1 MSHQRSLS
9 AVLSAMIGLV
19 AGPAFAVCVID
30 ADIAATPGED
40 PFQPAWTYEVNLTW
54 SNATGVDHWMLLL
67 DTEFGTCSCAD
78 FQAALVLPQPAGG
91 TRDNAEACQV
101 SYASAL
107 ECAGDPRSNQTGF
120 LITFTPTSGPA
131 CLPGTTGS
139 GRFIFQSD
147 LPPAPVGE
155 GAAFLVANLDLQRC
169 AGTLTGVFPTMAC
182 NPIGAEQQSWGT
194 LKGFYR

>member
-9 AVLSAMIGLV
+9 AILFAILGLV

-40 PFQPAWTYEVNLTW
+40 PSQPAWTYEVNLTW

-78 FQAALVLPQPAGG
+78 FQAAPVPPQPGGG
-91 TRDNAEACQV
+91 TRGQRRGVPGFE
-101 SYASAL
+101 ASAL

-131 CLPGTTGS
+131 CRRAQPIRSLY
-139 GRFIFQSD
+139 
-147 LPPAPVGE
+147 LPVGRRFRPWSAR
-155 GAAFLVANLDLQRC
+155 GGFPVANLDLQRC
-169 AGTLTGVFPTMAC
+169 AGTLTGRFPPWPA
-182 NPIGAEQQSWGT
+182 NLIGAEQQSWGT
-194 LKGFYR
+194 FRRLYR